1 MGWYEIVTRTK
12 STEIIP
18 VLEGKCGKIVPCGKN
33 HAVIWLINPLAY
45 PYHLRALH
53 GGDFI

>member
-18 VLEGKCGKIVPCGKN
+18 VLEGKCGKTVPCGKN